1 MWKLFVSFA
10 LVSVISGCSLL
21 AKPKVVDNAQQQAPL
36 PEALIENYSKG
47 LQLLKDSNW
56 NDALPFWQNLSQT
69 YATYPGVWVNLALV
83 ELHLEHW
90 PQSQTYLDKAFELN
104 AEFCPAIKVQA
115 LLKRQQGQ
123 FKDAEAG
130 YLKALACDE
139 TDAST
144 AYNLAILYD
153 LYLQDLPQA
162 LAYYQKAQELFNNSD
177 ENLAMWIADLQ
188 KRQPKQLAG
197 EGE

>member
-10 LVSVISGCSLL
+10 LLAVISGCSLL
-21 AKPKVVDNAQQQAPL
+21 SKPKVVDNAQEQAPL
-36 PEALIENYSKG
+36 PEALVENYSKG

-69 YATYPGVWVNLALV
+69 YANYPGVWVNLALV

-104 AEFCPAIKVQA
+104 AEFCPATKVQA

-130 YLKALACDE
+130 YLKALACDSR
-139 TDAST
+139 DAST
-144 AYNLAILYD
+144 TYNLAILYD

-162 LAYYQKAQELFNNSD
+162 LAYYQKAQELSNEPD